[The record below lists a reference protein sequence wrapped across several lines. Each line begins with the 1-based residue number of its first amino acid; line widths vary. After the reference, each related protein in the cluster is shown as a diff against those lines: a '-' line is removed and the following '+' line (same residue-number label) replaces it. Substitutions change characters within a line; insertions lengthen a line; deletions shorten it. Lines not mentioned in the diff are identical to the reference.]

1 MSKERAR
8 KRAKDNALK
17 LAKKRVAAKKT
28 DDGQPEQTGGQFNTG
43 SQSMK
48 GTSGRSQGTSFGPA
62 KRGSARSG

>member
-17 LAKKRVAAKKT
+17 LAKKRVAAKKSG
-28 DDGQPEQTGGQFNTG
+28 DGQPEETGGQFNTG

-48 GTSGRSQGTSFGPA
+48 GSSGHDQGASFGPA